1 MKAVVNGVG
10 KWITSYVL
18 VVFAIMI
25 MPVFLVT
32 NDVGTFESM
41 VNYIFDN

>member
-1 MKAVVNGVG
+1 MKVVVNGVG
-10 KWITSYVL
+10 KWIASYVL

-25 MPVFLVT
+25 MPVFLIT
-32 NDVGTFESM
+32 KDVGTFESM